1 MAPTDRINLPLRW
14 EFAPLKRP
22 GDGAIRWTWR
32 AYTQAGKLAMQSE
45 GEFDGLSECMANAR
59 EHGYAPQ

>member
-22 GDGAIRWTWR
+22 EDGTIRWKWR
-32 AYTQAGKLAMQSE
+32 AYAQTGKLAMQSG
-45 GEFDGLSECMANAR
+45 GEFDSLSECMGDAR

>member
-14 EFAPLKRP
+14 EFAPLKRVE
-22 GDGAIRWTWR
+22 DETIRWKWR
-32 AYTQAGKLAMQSE
+32 AYTQSGKLAMQCE
-45 GEFDGLSECMANAR
+45 GEFDSLTECMGDAR

>member
-14 EFAPLKRP
+14 EFAPLKRAA
-22 GDGAIRWTWR
+22 DGTIRWTWR
-32 AYTQAGKLAMQSE
+32 VYTQAGKLAMRSA
-45 GEFDGLSECMANAR
+45 GEFDSLSDCMGDAR